1 MEASLNSSMVSR
13 LHEPE
18 TNRLQREVDNFTS
31 RLEKQ
36 RRRNASLDEQVQQVK
51 RAVSARRE
59 SLQRKLPSI
68 KEEVKLQ
75 GRAKVLENTLDKE
88 IRVLN
93 KIHAKNRDL
102 IEKVDV
108 LRREKRAYVLMFK
121 NLEDEII
128 NCARTAEDLNQQ
140 YLEGTRIEE
149 NYKIKILELKTRAQD
164 GQVDYEAKY
173 SEIEGQL
180 EFERKAQASAIR
192 EIASTAA
199 VPPSKGKDDI
209 VDTQTILKQLL
220 DKWTNFCKKQKETI
234 DKYKT
239 DIRLLRE
246 AFAQIREATGI
257 NDIDEIVTAFIKSEE
272 QIYAMYTYYNSLNT
286 DLDHAEER
294 HHQLLAEYTMLSEHR
309 TAAET
314 ENAEV
319 ENTLVK
325 ELRQQQEQYKL
336 NDQRLHMY
344 SQEFS
349 SIQEPFDQLMKSF
362 ESYGFML
369 SVAKREILDVG
380 FSFDESNVGGFLAAL
395 EEHLLALAAQV
406 SLEKGFGLPSVLP
419 TQGTVNLRGVKE
431 LLAEVIGEKDDKLL
445 DINNVSEFMPAT
457 LEELRRRSQAF
468 IERKLQS
475 DEL

>member
-1 MEASLNSSMVSR
+1 MEASLNSTMVSR

-36 RRRNASLDEQVQQVK
+36 RRRNASLDEQVKHVK
-51 RAVSARRE
+51 REVSLRRE
-59 SLQRKLPSI
+59 NLQRKLPSI

-108 LRREKRAYVLMFK
+108 LRREKRAYILMFK

-128 NCARTAEDLNQQ
+128 NCAKTAENLNAQ
-140 YLEGTRIEE
+140 YLEGTRVEE
-149 NYKIKILELKTRAQD
+149 NYKMKILELKARAED

-199 VPPSKGKDDI
+199 VPPAKGKDDI

-220 DKWTNFCKKQKETI
+220 DKWTNFCKEKKRVI
-234 DKYKT
+234 DQYNRN
-239 DIRLLRE
+239 IRLLSE

-257 NDIDEIVTAFIKSEE
+257 HDIDEIVTAFIKSEE

-286 DLDHAEER
+286 DLDLAEER
-294 HHQLLAEYTMLSEHR
+294 HHELKAEYTMLSEHR
-309 TAAET
+309 VASET
-314 ENAEV
+314 ENAKV
-319 ENTLVK
+319 ENTLMT
-325 ELRQQQEQYKL
+325 ELKQQQQEYLLK
-336 NDQRLHMY
+336 DQQLTMY

-349 SIQEPFDQLMKSF
+349 SIQEPFEQLMKSF
-362 ESYGFML
+362 ESYGFTL
-369 SVAKREILDVG
+369 SVAKREILDEG
-380 FSFDESNVGGFLAAL
+380 FSFDESNVGTFLAAL

-406 SLEKGFGLPSVLP
+406 SLEKGFGLPPVLP
-419 TQGTVNLRGVKE
+419 TQGTLNLKGVKE
-431 LLAEVIGEKDDKLL
+431 LLTEVIGEDSLL
-445 DINNVSEFMPAT
+445 DINDVSEFMPAT
-457 LEELRRRSQAF
+457 LEELRKRSQAF
-468 IERKLQS
+468 IEKKLAHS
-475 DEL
+475 EDL